1 MDSVRTAAPPVTGLS
16 TAEAE
21 RRRAA
26 GQGNDV
32 EIRAG
37 RTYGRIVRDNVFNF
51 INNLFYFLGILLLIL
66 GKPLDAFAVVF
77 VIGANTVISLFQEI
91 RAKRVMDKMA
101 ILLRPK
107 ADVLR
112 DGQVVEIDPSQV
124 VLGDVL
130 RLEPGDQVVVDGPMV
145 GEGRMEVDE
154 SLLTGESDLV
164 TKHPGDDLMSG
175 SFCMTGGGY
184 YEAAQV
190 GLDSFA
196 NKLTAKATA
205 YKRELTP
212 LQRQVVQIVRIL
224 LIVVIVFEAL
234 VWIRNVIGGVPFV
247 ESVRMST
254 VILALIPNGL
264 VLSIALTYALGA
276 VRLLGKDVLVQ
287 QFNAVESLS
296 NVDVLCTDKTG
307 TLTSGVVT
315 FEELA
320 GLGADDARAARL
332 LGAFAASTT
341 DANRTI
347 EALRTAFTA
356 ERLPAAHEA
365 FFSSERKWSGLAF
378 ADGEARGTYVLG
390 APEILAPALGADAEW
405 RGRADEWA
413 ARGLRVVMFAGR
425 GEPTAFGA
433 DPDAPPVLPADL
445 EPLAL
450 ICFSDELRPG
460 VRGTLEEF
468 SEAGIDVK
476 IISGDNP
483 KTVVALATQAGVHSL
498 RRREGLDSYCDMV
511 ASPGASAPTTAGDA
525 DPAAEAGP
533 GTGGDGSG
541 EADAAAPP
549 ERALVAVSGAE
560 LAELSPE
567 DFAAR
572 ADEAGIFGR
581 VTPEQKQDLVEA
593 LRDRGRYVAMIGD
606 GVNDVIALKQANVA
620 VAMQGGSQ
628 AARSVGDL
636 ILMKDTFA
644 PLPFAFREGQR
655 IINGM
660 NDILRIFMVRIGFKA
675 LMIAIIMSVGG
686 FPFAPRQSALLSFFG
701 ATVPA
706 IAFAL
711 WAQPGPTPK
720 VGLFK
725 LLARFVLP
733 TVLFMAGIGT
743 AVYLVWAI
751 PAEHAVTT
759 VAGTTEKELA
769 ESGYPPAMTAL
780 TIFACL
786 AAVFLILLIV
796 PPNKWW
802 AAARP
807 WCATTRACSA
817 SWPSCSPAWCS
828 SSPCRSCA
836 RCSSSPH
843 CHGGSTSC
851 CWGSRSPGVSS
862 ACSCGRRTCST
873 AGWARRRTRG
883 TYARRRRPKPP
894 RRPADARRARP
905 TGTSAPAGTPGRPA
919 AGRGRC
925 GGRAVRSPRARR
937 TPAPR
942 RPHRPAR

>member
-1 MDSVRTAAPPVTGLS
+1 MSSVRTDTPPLTGLS

-37 RTYGRIVRDNVFNF
+37 RSYGRIVRDNVFNF

-124 VLGDVL
+124 VLGDIL
-130 RLEPGDQVVVDGPMV
+130 RLEPGDQVVVDGPMA

-184 YEAAQV
+184 YEAARV

-320 GLGADDARAARL
+320 GLGAGDARAARL

-347 EALRTAFTA
+347 EALRTAFPM
-356 ERLPAAHEA
+356 ERLAAAHEA

-390 APEILAPALGADAEW
+390 APEILAPALGAGADW

-413 ARGLRVVMFAGR
+413 ARGLRVVMFAGLS
-425 GEPTAFGA
+425 EPAAFSD
-433 DPDAPPVLPADL
+433 DPEAPPVLPADL
-445 EPLAL
+445 EALAL

-498 RRREGLDSYCDMV
+498 QRREGVDSYCDMV
-511 ASPGASAPTTAGDA
+511 NAQTASA
-525 DPAAEAGP
+525 AAVGGAAQNGGAGP
-533 GTGGDGSG
+533 DAGAAVPG
-541 EADAAAPP
+541 EVAAAAPP

-567 DFAAR
+567 DFAVK

-686 FPFAPRQSALLSFFG
+686 FPFAPRQSAMLSFFG

-720 VGLFK
+720 VGLFR

-733 TVLFMAGIGT
+733 TVAFMAGIGT
-743 AVYLVWAI
+743 AVYMVWAI
-751 PAEHAVTT
+751 PAEHVVRT

-780 TIFACL
+780 TIFACF
-786 AAVFLILLIV
+786 AAIFLILLIV
-796 PPNKWW
+796 PPTKWW
-802 AAARP
+802 AGGAPVVRNDSRMLGVVGFLFASMAFILAVPLMRTLFELTTLP
-807 WCATTRACSA
+807 WWQYVVLLGLAFAWSQLCLLVWKTHLLDRWLGSA
-817 SWPSCSPAWCS
+817 EDPGNV
-828 SSPCRSCA
+828 CA
-836 RCSSSPH
+836 R
-843 CHGGSTSC
+843 
-851 CWGSRSPGVSS
+851 
-862 ACSCGRRTCST
+862 
-873 AGWARRRTRG
+873 
-883 TYARRRRPKPP
+883 
-894 RRPADARRARP
+894 
-905 TGTSAPAGTPGRPA
+905 A
-919 AGRGRC
+919 AAKAAAEA
-925 GGRAVRSPRARR
+925 GGR
-937 TPAPR
+937 
-942 RPHRPAR
+942 

>member
-1 MDSVRTAAPPVTGLS
+1 M
-16 TAEAE
+16 
-21 RRRAA
+21 
-26 GQGNDV
+26 
-32 EIRAG
+32 
-37 RTYGRIVRDNVFNF
+37 
-51 INNLFYFLGILLLIL
+51 
-66 GKPLDAFAVVF
+66 
-77 VIGANTVISLFQEI
+77 
-91 RAKRVMDKMA
+91 
-101 ILLRPK
+101 
-107 ADVLR
+107 
-112 DGQVVEIDPSQV
+112 

-212 LQRQVVQIVRIL
+212 LQRQVVQIVRML
-224 LIVVIVFEAL
+224 LIVVIVFEIL
-234 VWIRNVIGGVPFV
+234 VWVRNVIGGVPFV

-276 VRLLGKDVLVQ
+276 IRLLGKDVLVQ

-347 EALRTAFTA
+347 EALRTA
-356 ERLPAAHEA
+356 LP
-365 FFSSERKWSGLAF
+365 R
-378 ADGEARGTYVLG
+378 G
-390 APEILAPALGADAEW
+390 APA
-405 RGRADEWA
+405 GR
-413 ARGLRVVMFAGR
+413 ARGLLLVGAQVERPRLRRRRGARHVRARRARDPRAGAGR
-425 GEPTAFGA
+425 RRGLARPRRRVGRARPARRHVRRARTSRSPSAS
-433 DPDAPPVLPADL
+433 DPDAPPVLPAGPGGARAHLLQRRAPSRRARHARGVLRGRHRRQDHL
-445 EPLAL
+445 GRQPQDGGRPRHAGRRAVAAPPRGRRLVLRHGEPSHA
-450 ICFSDELRPG
+450 
-460 VRGTLEEF
+460 
-468 SEAGIDVK
+468 A
-476 IISGDNP
+476 
-483 KTVVALATQAGVHSL
+483 AT
-498 RRREGLDSYCDMV
+498 
-511 ASPGASAPTTAGDA
+511 PAGDA
-525 DPAAEAGP
+525 GRRPATRARP
-533 GTGGDGSG
+533 RR
-541 EADAAAPP
+541 AAATAPP

-567 DFAAR
+567 DFAAK

-660 NDILRIFMVRIGFKA
+660 NDILRIFMVRILFKA
-675 LMIAIIMSVGG
+675 ADDRHRHVLGRVPLRPAPVGPALVLRRDRAG
-686 FPFAPRQSALLSFFG
+686 HRLRALGAAGADAQGRALQAPG
-701 ATVPA
+701 AVRPA
-706 IAFAL
+706 HRRVHGGDRDGGL
-711 WAQPGPTPK
+711 PGLGDPGESTSPHRRR
-720 VGLFK
+720 GHREGTG
-725 LLARFVLP
+725 ARR
-733 TVLFMAGIGT
+733 
-743 AVYLVWAI
+743 
-751 PAEHAVTT
+751 
-759 VAGTTEKELA
+759 
-769 ESGYPPAMTAL
+769 GYPPAMTAL
-780 TIFACL
+780 TVFACF
-786 AAVFLILLIV
+786 AAIFLILLIV
-796 PPNKWW
+796 PPSKWW
-802 AAARP
+802 AGGAPVVRNDWRMVGTVGFLFACMAVVLAVPLGRTLFELATLPWWQYFVLLGLAFVWSQLCLLVWKTHLLDRWLGSAEDPGNVCAKAA
-807 WCATTRACSA
+807 ATAA
-817 SWPSCSPAWCS
+817 EPAQ
-828 SSPCRSCA
+828 R
-836 RCSSSPH
+836 
-843 CHGGSTSC
+843 GGR
-851 CWGSRSPGVSS
+851 GS
-862 ACSCGRRTCST
+862 GRRR
-873 AGWARRRTRG
+873 AEHVL
-883 TYARRRRPKPP
+883 TYVQAPHGV
-894 RRPADARRARP
+894 PAYV
-905 TGTSAPAGTPGRPA
+905 SGTPAQRTTFPRGHGRE
-919 AGRGRC
+919 
-925 GGRAVRSPRARR
+925 
-937 TPAPR
+937 
-942 RPHRPAR
+942 RPGD

>member
-1 MDSVRTAAPPVTGLS
+1 MSSVRTDTPPVTGLS

-21 RRRAA
+21 RRRTA

-51 INNLFYFLGILLLIL
+51 INNLFYFLGILLLVL

-77 VIGANTVISLFQEI
+77 VIGANTVISLFQEV

-112 DGQVVEIDPSQV
+112 DGQVVEIDPSLV

-196 NKLTAKATA
+196 NKLTAKAKVF
-205 YKRELTP
+205 KRELTP
-212 LQRQVVQIVRIL
+212 LQRQVMQIVRIL

-276 VRLLGKDVLVQ
+276 IRLLGKDVLVQ

-347 EALRTAFTA
+347 EALRTAFPT

-378 ADGEARGTYVLG
+378 SDGEARGTYVLG
-390 APEILAPALGADAEW
+390 APEILAPTLGADADW

-413 ARGLRVVMFAGR
+413 ARGLRVVMFAGCN
-425 GEPTAFGA
+425 EATAFSS

-445 EPLAL
+445 QALAL

-498 RRREGLDSYCDMV
+498 RRRQGFDAYCDME
-511 ASPGASAPTTAGDA
+511 APAASAATTAGG
-525 DPAAEAGP
+525 AEPGAGGAGP
-533 GTGGDGSG
+533 G
-541 EADAAAPP
+541 EAAAAAPP

-567 DFAAR
+567 DFAAK

-675 LMIAIIMSVGG
+675 LMIAIVMTAGG

-733 TVLFMAGIGT
+733 TVVFMAGIGT

-751 PAEHAVTT
+751 PAEHVVTT
-759 VAGTTEKELA
+759 IAGATEKELA
-769 ESGYPPAMTAL
+769 ATGYPPAMTAL
-780 TIFACL
+780 TVFACF
-786 AAVFLILLIV
+786 AAIFLILLIV
-796 PPNKWW
+796 PPSKWW
-802 AAARP
+802 AGGAPVVRNDWRMVGTVGFLFACMAVVLAVPLGRTLFELATLPWWQYFVLLGLAFVWSQLCLLVWKTHLLDRWLGSAEDPGNVCAKAA
-807 WCATTRACSA
+807 A
-817 SWPSCSPAWCS
+817 
-828 SSPCRSCA
+828 
-836 RCSSSPH
+836 
-843 CHGGSTSC
+843 
-851 CWGSRSPGVSS
+851 
-862 ACSCGRRTCST
+862 
-873 AGWARRRTRG
+873 
-883 TYARRRRPKPP
+883 K
-894 RRPADARRARP
+894 
-905 TGTSAPAGTPGRPA
+905 A
-919 AGRGRC
+919 AAEA
-925 GGRAVRSPRARR
+925 GGR
-937 TPAPR
+937 
-942 RPHRPAR
+942 

>member
-1 MDSVRTAAPPVTGLS
+1 MNSVRTDTPPVTGLS

-37 RTYGRIVRDNVFNF
+37 RTYGRIVRDNAFNF
-51 INNLFYFLGILLLIL
+51 INNLFYFLGILLLVL

-112 DGQVVEIDPSQV
+112 DGQVAEIDPSLV

-164 TKHPGDDLMSG
+164 TKHPGDELMSG

-196 NKLTAKATA
+196 NKLTAKA
-205 YKRELTP
+205 KVFRRELTP

-224 LIVVIVFEAL
+224 LIVVIVFEIL
-234 VWIRNVIGGVPFV
+234 VWVRNVIGGVPFV

-276 VRLLGKDVLVQ
+276 IRLLGKDVLVQ

-356 ERLPAAHEA
+356 ERLTAAHEA
-365 FFSSERKWSGLAF
+365 FFSSDRKWSGLAF
-378 ADGEARGTYVLG
+378 ADGDARGTYVLG
-390 APEILAPALGADAEW
+390 APEVLAPALAAGADW
-405 RGRADEWA
+405 RAQADAWA
-413 ARGLRVVMFAGR
+413 ARGLRVVMFAG
-425 GEPTAFGA
+425 
-433 DPDAPPVLPADL
+433 
-445 EPLAL
+445 
-450 ICFSDELRPG
+450 
-460 VRGTLEEF
+460 
-468 SEAGIDVK
+468 
-476 IISGDNP
+476 
-483 KTVVALATQAGVHSL
+483 L
-498 RRREGLDSYCDMV
+498 RRAGRLQRGSRRPTRP
-511 ASPGASAPTTAGDA
+511 PGRPRGARPHLLQRRAPSRRARHPRGVLGRRHRRQDHLGRQPQDGGRPRHAGRRA
-525 DPAAEAGP
+525 V
-533 GTGGDGSG
+533 
-541 EADAAAPP
+541 AAAPRGPRLVLRHGDRRRVDGRARPAGRPRPTSRQRTPTRPRPP

-567 DFAAR
+567 DFAAK

-660 NDILRIFMVRIGFKA
+660 NDILRIFMVRIFFKA
-675 LMIAIIMSVGG
+675 TMIAIVMASADSRSRRGSRPCSRSSARRCRRSPSRSG
-686 FPFAPRQSALLSFFG
+686 RSRDPR
-701 ATVPA
+701 P
-706 IAFAL
+706 
-711 WAQPGPTPK
+711 
-720 VGLFK
+720 
-725 LLARFVLP
+725 R
-733 TVLFMAGIGT
+733 
-743 AVYLVWAI
+743 
-751 PAEHAVTT
+751 
-759 VAGTTEKELA
+759 
-769 ESGYPPAMTAL
+769 SG
-780 TIFACL
+780 
-786 AAVFLILLIV
+786 
-796 PPNKWW
+796 
-802 AAARP
+802 
-807 WCATTRACSA
+807 S
-817 SWPSCSPAWCS
+817 SSCSRASSRRRWCS
-828 SSPCRSCA
+828 WRGSGRPCTWSGP
-836 RCSSSPH
+836 S
-843 CHGGSTSC
+843 
-851 CWGSRSPGVSS
+851 
-862 ACSCGRRTCST
+862 
-873 AGWARRRTRG
+873 RRRT
-883 TYARRRRPKPP
+883 ASSPPSPAPP
-894 RRPADARRARP
+894 RRNW
-905 TGTSAPAGTPGRPA
+905 
-919 AGRGRC
+919 
-925 GGRAVRSPRARR
+925 PRAATRR
-937 TPAPR
+937 R
-942 RPHRPAR
+942 

>member
-1 MDSVRTAAPPVTGLS
+1 MSSVRTDTPPVTGLS

-37 RTYGRIVRDNVFNF
+37 RTYVRIVRDNVFNF
-51 INNLFYFLGILLLIL
+51 INNLFYFLGILLLVL

-112 DGQVVEIDPSQV
+112 DGQVVEIDPSLV

-276 VRLLGKDVLVQ
+276 IRLLGKDVLVQ

-347 EALRTAFTA
+347 EALRTAFPA

-390 APEILAPALGADAEW
+390 APEILAPALHAGADW

-413 ARGLRVVMFAGR
+413 ARGLRVVMFAGLD
-425 GEPTAFGA
+425 EPVAFSD
-433 DPDAPPVLPADL
+433 DPDTPPVLPDGL
-445 EPLAL
+445 EALAL

-498 RRREGLDSYCDMV
+498 RRREGVDSYCDMV
-511 ASPGASAPTTAGDA
+511 NAQTASATAAADEATAAADA
-525 DPAAEAGP
+525 TQAGGAETGAGAAGP
-533 GTGGDGSG
+533 G
-541 EADAAAPP
+541 EAAAAEPA

-567 DFAAR
+567 DFAAK

-675 LMIAIIMSVGG
+675 LMIAIVMTAGG

-733 TVLFMAGIGT
+733 TVVFMAGIGT
-743 AVYLVWAI
+743 AVYLIWAI
-751 PAEHAVTT
+751 PAEHLVTT

-769 ESGYPPAMTAL
+769 ETGYPPAMTAL
-780 TIFACL
+780 TVFACF
-786 AAVFLILLIV
+786 AAIFLILLIV
-796 PPNKWW
+796 PPSKWW
-802 AAARP
+802 AGGAPVVRNDWRMVGTVGFLFACMAVVLAVPLGRTLFELATLPWWQYFVLLGLAFVWSQLCLLVWKTHLLDRWLGSAEDPGNVCAKAAAKAAAAR
-807 WCATTRACSA
+807 R
-817 SWPSCSPAWCS
+817 
-828 SSPCRSCA
+828 
-836 RCSSSPH
+836 
-843 CHGGSTSC
+843 
-851 CWGSRSPGVSS
+851 
-862 ACSCGRRTCST
+862 
-873 AGWARRRTRG
+873 
-883 TYARRRRPKPP
+883 
-894 RRPADARRARP
+894 
-905 TGTSAPAGTPGRPA
+905 
-919 AGRGRC
+919 
-925 GGRAVRSPRARR
+925 
-937 TPAPR
+937 
-942 RPHRPAR
+942 

>member
-1 MDSVRTAAPPVTGLS
+1 MSTVEDAIVAPLPGLTDEEAA
-16 TAEAE
+16 

-32 EIRAG
+32 EVRAG

-51 INNLFYFLGILLLIL
+51 INNLFYFLGILLLVL

-107 ADVLR
+107 ADVVRNGL
-112 DGQVVEIDPSQV
+112 VVELDPSLV

-130 RLEPGDQVVVDGPMV
+130 RVQPGDQVVVDGPMV

-164 TKHPGDDLMSG
+164 TKHPGDELMSG

-184 YEAAQV
+184 YEAARV

-212 LQRQVVQIVRIL
+212 LQKQVVQIVRVL
-224 LIVVIVFEAL
+224 LIVVIIFEVL
-234 VWIRNVIGGVPFV
+234 VWVRNVAGGVPFV

-276 VRLLGKDVLVQ
+276 VRLLGKDMLVQ

-307 TLTSGVVT
+307 TLTSGVIA
-315 FEELA
+315 FEELQP
-320 GLGADDARAARL
+320 LGAGEAQVATL

-347 EALRTAFTA
+347 EALRTAYPA
-356 ERLPAAHEA
+356 ERVPAAHEA
-365 FFSSERKWSGLAF
+365 FFSSDRKWSGLAF
-378 ADGEARGTYVLG
+378 AGGEARGTYVLG
-390 APEILAPALGADAEW
+390 APEILAPALRAGADW
-405 RGRADEWA
+405 HGRADEWA
-413 ARGLRVVMFAGR
+413 ARGLRVVLFAGR
-425 GEPTAFGA
+425 AEPLAFGE
-433 DPDAPPVLPADL
+433 PDAPPDLPPEL
-445 EPLAL
+445 EALAL
-450 ICFSDELRPG
+450 ICFSDELRVG
-460 VRGTLEEF
+460 VRQTLREF

-476 IISGDNP
+476 IISGDNAR
-483 KTVVALATQAGVHSL
+483 TVTALATQAGL
-498 RRREGLDSYCDMV
+498 QTLARPEGVDAYCDLLH
-511 ASPGASAPTTAGDA
+511 ARW
-525 DPAAEAGP
+525 AAERAGAA
-533 GTGGDGSG
+533 TAEQDAAVGS
-541 EADAAAPP
+541 ADDAAAKPAGAA
-549 ERALVAVSGAE
+549 RDLVAVSGQE
-560 LAELSPE
+560 LEQMSAE
-567 DFAAR
+567 DFVAA
-572 ADEAGIFGR
+572 ADESSVFGR

-593 LRDRGRYVAMIGD
+593 LRGRGRYVAMIGD

-660 NDILRIFMVRIGFKA
+660 NDILRIFMVRIFFKA
-675 LMIAIIMSVGG
+675 SMIAIVTAIGG

-711 WAQPGPTPK
+711 WARPGPTPK

-733 TVLFMAGIGT
+733 TVAFMTLIGT
-743 AVYLVWAI
+743 GVYLAWAL
-751 PAEHAVTT
+751 PAKHSYLA
-759 VAGTTEKELA
+759 AHPGATEEQLIA
-769 ESGYPPAMTAL
+769 NAYPPAMTAL
-780 TIFACL
+780 TIFACF
-786 AAVFLILLIV
+786 AAILLILLIV
-796 PPNKWW
+796 PPSKWW
-802 AAARP
+802 AGGAPMVRGDMRIVGVVIFLFVCMIAVLAVPLGRTLFELHALP
-807 WCATTRACSA
+807 VWQYFVLLGLAFGWSQLCRL
-817 SWPSCSPAWCS
+817 AWCTHTLDRWLGTAED
-828 SSPCRSCA
+828 PGNLCA
-836 RCSSSPH
+836 K
-843 CHGGSTSC
+843 
-851 CWGSRSPGVSS
+851 
-862 ACSCGRRTCST
+862 AL
-873 AGWARRRTRG
+873 
-883 TYARRRRPKPP
+883 
-894 RRPADARRARP
+894 
-905 TGTSAPAGTPGRPA
+905 A
-919 AGRGRC
+919 AKQ
-925 GGRAVRSPRARR
+925 A
-937 TPAPR
+937 
-942 RPHRPAR
+942 

>member
-1 MDSVRTAAPPVTGLS
+1 MASAPDNLPPGLLGLT
-16 TAEAE
+16 TAEAD

-32 EIRAG
+32 EVRAG

-51 INNLFYFLGILLLIL
+51 INNLFYFLGILLLVL

-77 VIGANTVISLFQEI
+77 VIAANTVISLFQEI

-107 ADVLR
+107 AGVLR
-112 DGQVVEIDPSQV
+112 DGAVQQIDPALV

-212 LQRQVVQIVRIL
+212 LQRQVVQIVRVL
-224 LIVVIVFEAL
+224 LIVVIVFEIL
-234 VWIRNVIGGVPFV
+234 VWVRNVIGGVPFV

-276 VRLLGKDVLVQ
+276 IRLLGKDVLVQ

-315 FEELA
+315 FEEVA

-347 EALRTAFTA
+347 EALRTALPA
-356 ERLPAAHEA
+356 DRVPAAHEA
-365 FFSSERKWSGLAF
+365 FFSSDRKWSGLAF
-378 ADGEARGTYVLG
+378 ADGETRGTYVLG
-390 APEILAPALGADAEW
+390 APEILSGALAAGADW
-405 RGRADEWA
+405 RAQADAWA
-413 ARGLRVVMFAGR
+413 ARGLRVVLFAGLD
-425 GEPTAFGA
+425 EPVAFSD
-433 DPDAPPVLPADL
+433 DPDAPPVLPESLQA
-445 EPLAL
+445 LAL

-483 KTVVALATQAGVHSL
+483 KTVVALATQAGVQTL
-498 RRREGLDSYCDMV
+498 RRREGVDSHCDMV
-511 ASPGASAPTTAGDA
+511 ERRGQATAAPGDDGARD
-525 DPAAEAGP
+525 DP
-533 GTGGDGSG
+533 G
-541 EADAAAPP
+541 EAAAAAPP

-567 DFAAR
+567 DFAAK

-644 PLPFAFREGQR
+644 PLPYAFREGQR

-660 NDILRIFMVRIGFKA
+660 NDILRIFMVRIFFKA
-675 LMIAIIMSVGG
+675 AMIAIVMSIGG

-725 LLARFVLP
+725 LLARFVAP
-733 TVLFMAGIGT
+733 AVVFMAGIGT
-743 AVYLVWAI
+743 AVYMIWAI
-751 PAEHAVTT
+751 PAESGVAA
-759 VAGTTEKELA
+759 VAGATEKELA

-780 TIFACL
+780 TIFACF
-786 AAVFLILLIV
+786 AAIFLILLIV
-796 PPNKWW
+796 PPTKWW
-802 AAARP
+802 SGGAPVVRNDWRMVAVVGFLFACMLVVLAVPLGRTLFEITALPWWQYLVLLGLAFVWSQLCLLVWKTHLLDRWLGSAEDPGNVCAKAAAGPRGGRHP
-807 WCATTRACSA
+807 GRRVVDPDWHAWTCRQRHVCAI
-817 SWPSCSPAWCS
+817 
-828 SSPCRSCA
+828 
-836 RCSSSPH
+836 
-843 CHGGSTSC
+843 GSTPKRAWPRC
-851 CWGSRSPGVSS
+851 MQVGSGEPGP
-862 ACSCGRRTCST
+862 G
-873 AGWARRRTRG
+873 AR
-883 TYARRRRPKPP
+883 
-894 RRPADARRARP
+894 
-905 TGTSAPAGTPGRPA
+905 
-919 AGRGRC
+919 
-925 GGRAVRSPRARR
+925 
-937 TPAPR
+937 
-942 RPHRPAR
+942 

>member
-1 MDSVRTAAPPVTGLS
+1 MGVEDTQAPPLTGLS
-16 TAEAE
+16 TAEAD

-51 INNLFYFLGILLLIL
+51 INNLFYLLGILLLVL
-66 GKPLDAFAVVF
+66 GKPLDAFSVVF
-77 VIGANTVISLFQEI
+77 VIAANTVISLFQEI

-107 ADVLR
+107 ADIMR
-112 DGQVVEIDPSQV
+112 DGALVELDPSQV

-130 RLEPGDQVVVDGPMV
+130 RLQPGDQVVVDGPMV

-164 TKHPGDDLMSG
+164 TKHPGDELMSG

-184 YEAAQV
+184 YEAARV

-212 LQRQVVQIVRIL
+212 LQRQVVQIVRVL
-224 LIVVIVFEAL
+224 LIVVIVFETL
-234 VWIRNVIGGVPFV
+234 VWVRNVLVDVPFV

-276 VRLLGKDVLVQ
+276 IRLLGKDVLVQ
-287 QFNAVESLS
+287 QFNAIESLS

-307 TLTSGVVT
+307 TLTSGAIAYG
-315 FEELA
+315 ELVP
-320 GLGADDARAARL
+320 LDADGSGDEAQERAARL
-332 LGAFAASTT
+332 LAAFAASTT

-347 EALRTAFTA
+347 EALRSALPA
-356 ERLPAAHEA
+356 ERRPAAHEA
-365 FFSSERKWSGLAF
+365 FFSSDRKWSGLSF
-378 ADGEARGTYVLG
+378 AGGDTPGTYVLG
-390 APEILAPALGADAEW
+390 APEVLAPALGAGAEAAWREQADA
-405 RGRADEWA
+405 WA
-413 ARGLRVVMFAGR
+413 ARGLRVVLFCGR
-425 GEPTAFGA
+425 DDPVSFG
-433 DPDAPPVLPADL
+433 DPDTPPVLPEGL
-445 EPLAL
+445 KPVAL
-450 ICFSDELRPG
+450 ISFSDELREG
-460 VRGTLEEF
+460 VQTTLKGF
-468 SEAGIDVK
+468 SDAGIAVK
-476 IISGDNP
+476 VISGDNP
-483 KTVVALATQAGVHSL
+483 KTVVALAKQAGMQSL
-498 RRREGLDSYCDMV
+498 QRREGVDSYCDMV
-511 ASPGASAPTTAGDA
+511 NAAAGDGA
-525 DPAAEAGP
+525 AVSPAEPAA
-533 GTGGDGSG
+533 T
-541 EADAAAPP
+541 P
-549 ERALVAVSGAE
+549 ERELVAVSGPE

-567 DFAAR
+567 AFAAE
-572 ADEAGIFGR
+572 ADKAAIFGR

-644 PLPFAFREGQR
+644 PLPFAFSEGQR

-675 LMIAIIMSVGG
+675 LMILIVTAVGG

-725 LLARFVLP
+725 LLARFVVP
-733 TVLFMAGIGT
+733 TVAFMTAIGT
-743 AVYLVWAI
+743 GVYLVWAS
-751 PAEHAVTT
+751 PAEHV
-759 VAGTTEKELA
+759 VAGSASTEAELA
-769 ESGYPPAMTAL
+769 ATGYPQAMTAL
-780 TIFACL
+780 TIFACFS
-786 AAVFLILLIV
+786 AIFLILLIV
-796 PPNKWW
+796 PPSKWW
-802 AAARP
+802 AGGAPVVRNDARMLGVVGFLFAVMAVVLAVPLGRTLFEITALPWWQYFVLLGLAFGWSQLCLLVWKTHLLDRWLGSAEDPGNVCAKAAAKAVADAAAR
-807 WCATTRACSA
+807 R
-817 SWPSCSPAWCS
+817 
-828 SSPCRSCA
+828 
-836 RCSSSPH
+836 
-843 CHGGSTSC
+843 
-851 CWGSRSPGVSS
+851 
-862 ACSCGRRTCST
+862 
-873 AGWARRRTRG
+873 
-883 TYARRRRPKPP
+883 
-894 RRPADARRARP
+894 
-905 TGTSAPAGTPGRPA
+905 
-919 AGRGRC
+919 
-925 GGRAVRSPRARR
+925 
-937 TPAPR
+937 
-942 RPHRPAR
+942 

>member
-1 MDSVRTAAPPVTGLS
+1 MSTVRTEAPPVTGLS

-51 INNLFYFLGILLLIL
+51 INNLFYFLGILLLVL
-66 GKPLDAFAVVF
+66 GKPLDAFSVVF
-77 VIGANTVISLFQEI
+77 VIGANTVISLFQEV

-112 DGQVVEIDPSQV
+112 DGIVVEIDPSQV

-184 YEAAQV
+184 YEAARV

-212 LQRQVVQIVRIL
+212 LQKQVVQIVRIL
-224 LIVVIVFEAL
+224 LIVVIVFEIL
-234 VWIRNVIGGVPFV
+234 VWVRNVVGGVPFV

-332 LGAFAASTT
+332 LGAFSASTT

-347 EALRTAFTA
+347 EALRTAFPA
-356 ERLPAAHEA
+356 ERRTAAHEA
-365 FFSSERKWSGLAF
+365 FFSSDRKWSGLTF

-390 APEILAPALGADAEW
+390 APEILAPALGAAADW
-405 RGRADEWA
+405 RTRADEWA
-413 ARGLRVVMFAGR
+413 ARGLRVVMFAGLA
-425 GEPTAFGA
+425 EPAAFGA
-433 DPDAPPVLPADL
+433 DPDAPPVLPAGL
-445 EPLAL
+445 EALAL

-483 KTVVALATQAGVHSL
+483 KTVVALARQAGVHSL
-498 RRREGLDSYCDMV
+498 QRREGVDSYCDMV
-511 ASPGASAPTTAGDA
+511 NADARMQAAPTAGPAAAEPSGDGDSPAPGSSAVATASGDDDTAGPSAP
-525 DPAAEAGP
+525 P
-533 GTGGDGSG
+533 S
-541 EADAAAPP
+541 
-549 ERALVAVSGAE
+549 ERQLVAVSGAE
-560 LAELSPE
+560 LAELSPA

-686 FPFAPRQSALLSFFG
+686 FPFAPRQSAMLSFFG

-733 TVLFMAGIGT
+733 TVVFMAGIGT

-751 PAEHAVTT
+751 PAEHVVTT

-769 ESGYPPAMTAL
+769 ETGYPPAMTAL
-780 TIFACL
+780 TIFACF
-786 AAVFLILLIV
+786 AAIFLILLIV
-796 PPNKWW
+796 PPTKWW
-802 AAARP
+802 AGGAPVVRNDWRLVGTVGFLFACMAFILAVPLMRTLFELTALPWWQYIALLGLAFAWSQLCLLVWKTHLLDRWLGSAEDPGNVCAKAAAKAAAVSRP
-807 WCATTRACSA
+807 Q
-817 SWPSCSPAWCS
+817 
-828 SSPCRSCA
+828 
-836 RCSSSPH
+836 
-843 CHGGSTSC
+843 
-851 CWGSRSPGVSS
+851 V
-862 ACSCGRRTCST
+862 
-873 AGWARRRTRG
+873 
-883 TYARRRRPKPP
+883 
-894 RRPADARRARP
+894 
-905 TGTSAPAGTPGRPA
+905 
-919 AGRGRC
+919 
-925 GGRAVRSPRARR
+925 
-937 TPAPR
+937 
-942 RPHRPAR
+942 